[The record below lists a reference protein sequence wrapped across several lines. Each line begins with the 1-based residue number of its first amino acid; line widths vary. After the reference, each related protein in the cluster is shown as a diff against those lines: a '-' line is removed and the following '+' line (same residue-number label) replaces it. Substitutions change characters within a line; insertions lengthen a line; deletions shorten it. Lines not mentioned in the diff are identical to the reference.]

1 MDDMACSPCEDI
13 DDETRRGSLGS
24 GLLPPDVCW
33 YDECEQNSAACLP
46 EAEPTGR
53 ERTIQGVHQAHRLLR
68 HQGTHTR
75 QDGTTRLPF
84 ANTTHPQALPHL
96 DICYS
101 PFTGQEVDD
110 APIIRI
116 FGTTPAGQSVC
127 LHIHKVWVRFD
138 SHAVSFSKPARPD
151 LSAQILPYLYVP
163 YDQSLKDE
171 YGTRPEFFRRLAHCI
186 DDAIISSRGTISGHS
201 DPGQALRR
209 KCVHLCTFVR
219 AKSFYGFHER
229 DTLFVKV

>member
-1 MDDMACSPCEDI
+1 MRAELRRLSSRGRANRQRAYHSRFPSSTSTITSPRYAYAA
-13 DDETRRGSLGS
+13 RRN
-24 GLLPPDVCW
+24 DVR
-33 YDECEQNSAACLP
+33 P
-46 EAEPTGR
+46 
-53 ERTIQGVHQAHRLLR
+53 
-68 HQGTHTR
+68 
-75 QDGTTRLPF
+75 RLPL